1 MSETMIPLADLQD
14 KFDDILK
21 IVDETNEPV
30 FLTKDGVPDL
40 GLLSMEAYKKLR
52 FFDLGLNKKNG
63 PFLAKNPQKRF
74 IFDKVG
80 RFKSCH
86 PHHLCSLPN
95 ENSVNCFFCAVFA

>member
-40 GLLSMEAYKKLR
+40 VLLSMEAYKS
-52 FFDLGLNKKNG
+52 FD
-63 PFLAKNPQKRF
+63 FLIWD
-74 IFDKVG
+74 IFGTK
-80 RFKSCH
+80 
-86 PHHLCSLPN
+86 
-95 ENSVNCFFCAVFA
+95 